1 MKRYRDKDRHWELIM
16 ITLYPVVAL
25 IVLTNREFSASGWIL
40 LALHLL
46 FCLLWRNLRSLM
58 ISSIVMWIV
67 AIPIW
72 LYVEAGR
79 SAQVVANFTGS
90 LPLIILMYMFIV
102 FLPSLLLVSLRK
114 KLWSRY
120 KLK

>member
-25 IVLTNREFSASGWIL
+25 IVLTNREVSASGWIL
-40 LALHLL
+40 LIVHLL
-46 FCLLWRNLRSLM
+46 FCLLWRNLRSVM
-58 ISSIVMWIV
+58 VSSVVMWIV
-67 AIPIW
+67 AVPIW

-79 SAQVVANFTGS
+79 SAQAAANFTGS
-90 LPLIILMYMFIV
+90 LPWIILMYVFIV
-102 FLPSLLLVSLRK
+102 FAPSLLLVSLRK

>member
-1 MKRYRDKDRHWELIM
+1 MKRYDDRDKHLEWVIIM
-16 ITLYPVVAL
+16 LYPIVAFIML
-25 IVLTNREFSASGWIL
+25 SSREVSASGWIL
-40 LALHLL
+40 LIVHLL
-46 FCLLWRNLRSLM
+46 FGLLWRNLRSVM
-58 ISSIVMWIV
+58 VSSVVMWIV

>member
-1 MKRYRDKDRHWELIM
+1 MNRYDDRDKHLEWVIIM
-16 ITLYPVVAL
+16 LYPIVAFIML
-25 IVLTNREFSASGWIL
+25 SSREVSASGWIL
-40 LALHLL
+40 LIVHLL

-67 AIPIW
+67 GIPIW

-79 SAQVVANFTGS
+79 SAQLVANFTGS

>member
-1 MKRYRDKDRHWELIM
+1 MKQYNNKNRHWEWIT
-16 ITLYPVVAL
+16 ITLYPVAAL
-25 IVLTNREFSASGWIL
+25 IVLTNREVSASGWIL
-40 LALHLL
+40 LAVHLL

-79 SAQVVANFTGS
+79 SAQAAANFTGS
-90 LPLIILMYMFIV
+90 LRWIILMYVFIV
-102 FLPSLLLVSLRK
+102 LLPSLLLVSLRK